1 MRWAA
6 PQIALATM
14 ALRAARGNGWMPG
27 RSAAGARVQAAH
39 RFGVPRRTGTSGG
52 GSQSRSWASRF
63 EVANNEHPLLVRGSV
78 GIVLYGI
85 SDALAQYI
93 QARSTKEVADGEHF
107 THDFLRTTHV
117 CSWRAL
123 VFTPVFYTFYLVLDV
138 AVAPLV
144 GTRMV
149 ATKLFV
155 DLLVMGP
162 SITVTFF
169 LWLQMCNTG
178 DLGGSIAA
186 TREKLWPA
194 LVLGW
199 VYWLP
204 MHSLTYSIVPLQY
217 RLFWVNFASVWWGA
231 GLSTLNALPNTQVQ

>member
-1 MRWAA
+1 MHCAA
-6 PQIALATM
+6 PQVALATM
-14 ALRAARGNGWMPG
+14 ALRAARGSGWVA
-27 RSAAGARVQAAH
+27 RSSAAGVARVQTAW
-39 RFGVPRRTGTSGG
+39 RIGVPRRTSTSGG
-52 GSQSRSWASRF
+52 GIQSRSWASRF

-93 QARSTKEVADGEHF
+93 QARRTIEVADGEHF
-107 THDFLRTTHV
+107 TPDFTRTAHV

-123 VFTPVFYTFYLVLDV
+123 VFTPIFYTFYLALDV

-155 DLLVMGP
+155 DLVMMGP

-169 LWLQMCNTG
+169 LWSQMCDTG

-186 TREKLWPA
+186 TKEKIWPA

-204 MHSLTYSIVPLQY
+204 MHTLTYSIVPLRY
-217 RLFWVNFASVWWGA
+217 RLLWVNFASIWWGA
-231 GLSTLNALPNTQVQ
+231 GLSTLNALPNAQA